1 MRRCDSETLDLGNG
15 ESELDKRNSTATQK
29 SSSSSSSK
37 PAMNMPML
45 HTPSPPP
52 PSSPLSRPPH
62 PSPRSARE
70 QVKVEG
76 KEDPKSNE
84 EERSSKREEQKPDEK
99 HPELEGAEHELG
111 KTEQKPHK
119 EEPNAAE
126 SNKGAPT
133 QKIEESI
140 EDIVEMSVIEHRSAQ
155 IFRNVLMK
163 EAEKRQRQRE
173 HKVRKAGWGQVSKL
187 KAEFSL
193 SDQIDVG
200 IKFFFSAKLS
210 KLIRATLVEM
220 LENAAGKYWN
230 CMSTYP

>member
-15 ESELDKRNSTATQK
+15 ESELDKRNSRATQK

-76 KEDPKSNE
+76 KEDPESKE

-119 EEPNAAE
+119 EEPNAAD

-140 EDIVEMSVIEHRSAQ
+140 EDIVEMSVIKHRSAQ

-163 EAEKRQRQRE
+163 EA
-173 HKVRKAGWGQVSKL
+173 KAP
-187 KAEFSL
+187 AP
-193 SDQIDVG
+193 
-200 IKFFFSAKLS
+200 A
-210 KLIRATLVEM
+210 
-220 LENAAGKYWN
+220 
-230 CMSTYP
+230 